1 MMEIGLMDSA
11 IVFKEDGTMALIL
24 PATTSGTQD
33 DIAPNSMVAA
43 TKVMVALKDKKIWNA
58 INKSFEK
65 QIQKAEKL
73 IVSAREEKL

>member
-1 MMEIGLMDSA
+1 
-11 IVFKEDGTMALIL
+11 MALIL

-65 QIQKAEKL
+65 QVQKAEKL

>member
-1 MMEIGLMDSA
+1 
-11 IVFKEDGTMALIL
+11 MALIL
-24 PATTSGTQD
+24 PAATISGSQD
-33 DIAPNSMVAA
+33 DLAPNSMVAA

-65 QIQKAEKL
+65 QVQKAEKL